1 MTGPDRVEYEKRV
14 NRVIDHIRRHLAE
27 ELSLSSLAGVAAF
40 SPFHFHR
47 VFKATTG
54 ETLFGFIQRLRI
66 ERAAVALTAHPDQS
80 LLEVALDHGF
90 SSAATFA
97 RAFRARFGM
106 SATAWREGGAARWSA
121 RHRDERN
128 PSKQVRKPG
137 KASRARQPDTL
148 RKRREEEA
156 MSIQV
161 RELPPY
167 HVAYM
172 RYVGPYGPHGIPEL
186 WVKFQKWMEARG
198 LASDTA
204 IKLGIGYDDPHITA
218 AEKCRYDACVVV
230 PEDFPSDKWV
240 NVVDLPGGKVAVS
253 QFMGGAHEISEAW
266 NQVFSAWLPESGYQ
280 PDDRPCVEVYRGHA
294 GVDGKPGV
302 FRCELCLP
310 VRPL

>member
-1 MTGPDRVEYEKRV
+1 MVVAQLPKGESGQ
-14 NRVIDHIRRHLAE
+14 A
-27 ELSLSSLAGVAAF
+27 LSLSQLQSL
-40 SPFHFHR
+40 SPHR
-47 VFKATTG
+47 IDVKVHHA
-54 ETLFGFIQRLRI
+54 ETSVLEGIVSRGDRALCKVI
-66 ERAAVALTAHPDQS
+66 ERAWRMGCRFDGWT
-80 LLEVALDHGF
+80 DHF
-90 SSAATFA
+90 
-97 RAFRARFGM
+97 
-106 SATAWREGGAARWSA
+106 
-121 RHRDERN
+121 D
-128 PSKQVRKPG
+128 
-137 KASRARQPDTL
+137 
-148 RKRREEEA
+148 
-156 MSIQV
+156 
-161 RELPPY
+161 
-167 HVAYM
+167 
-172 RYVGPYGPHGIPEL
+172 
-186 WVKFQKWMEARG
+186 FQKWMEASG